1 MHKGAYESTA
11 FNREDCKQY
20 KGPSI
25 GSRLNKWSYIFTKNH
40 AAMKSMNMDILTR
53 ETDIVLG

>member
-1 MHKGAYESTA
+1 MHKSAYECTA

-25 GSRLNKWSYIFTKNH
+25 RSRLNKWSYIFTKNH
-40 AAMKSMNMDILTR
+40 AAMKSMNMDKLTR
-53 ETDIVLG
+53 ETDIALG

>member
-11 FNREDCKQY
+11 FNREGCKQY

-25 GSRLNKWSYIFTKNH
+25 RCRLNKWSYIFTKNH